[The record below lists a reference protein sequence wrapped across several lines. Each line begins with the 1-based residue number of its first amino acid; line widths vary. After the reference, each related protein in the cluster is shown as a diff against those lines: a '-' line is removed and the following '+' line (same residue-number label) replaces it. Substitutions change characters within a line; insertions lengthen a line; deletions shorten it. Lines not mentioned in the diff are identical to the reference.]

1 MSLTPLMTVD
11 QVADYIRAEHRT
23 VRRAIHAGELEAAMI
38 GGRWL
43 MREDAVEAWFQAR
56 TRSGS
61 PRPETR
67 PAPRQITAR
76 AGASRLG
83 SLDRLK
89 AIEGS
94 GG

>member
-56 TRSGS
+56 TRSG
-61 PRPETR
+61 RPETR

-94 GG
+94 RG

>member
-1 MSLTPLMTVD
+1 MSLMPLMTVD

-43 MREDAVEAWFQAR
+43 MREDAVEAWFKAR

-67 PAPRQITAR
+67 AGPRQITAR

-94 GG
+94 RG